1 MNDEKQIS
9 LHAAVITEATLDY
22 MYSTIGNYM
31 EDVLDFNPEDD
42 SFAEYHDNLMYNV
55 IKMIGNTKF
64 SIK

>member
-1 MNDEKQIS
+1 MKDEQIS

-31 EDVLDFNPEDD
+31 EDVLDFDAEDD
-42 SFAEYHDNLMYNV
+42 DFAEYHDNLMYNV

>member
-1 MNDEKQIS
+1 MENEQIS

-31 EDVLDFNPEDD
+31 EDVLDFDAEDD

-55 IKMIGNTKF
+55 IKMIGNTQF

>member
-1 MNDEKQIS
+1 MENEQIS

-31 EDVLDFNPEDD
+31 EDVLDFDAEDD

-55 IKMIGNTKF
+55 IKMISNTKF

>member
-1 MNDEKQIS
+1 MKDEQIS

-31 EDVLDFNPEDD
+31 EDVLDFDSEDD

>member
-22 MYSTIGNYM
+22 MYSTVGNYM
-31 EDVLDFNPEDD
+31 EDVLDFDPEDD
-42 SFAEYHDNLMYNV
+42 NFAEHHDNLMYNV